1 MSEPTILERIQKD
14 LAAAMKERDA
24 DTTSTLRMLKA
35 ALMEAKTRK
44 AKDEAMGAD
53 EEIAVLRRYV
63 KQRRETL
70 ESLKGKGDAALE
82 AREEREITV
91 TERYLPAAMGDDEL
105 ASLVEQAIAK
115 TGAAGPKDMGR
126 VIGAV
131 MAQVKGRAD
140 GNAVSRIVKAKL
152 APPA

>member
-24 DTTSTLRMLKA
+24 ETTSTLRMLKA
-35 ALMEAKTRK
+35 AIMESKTRK
-44 AKDEAMGAD
+44 AKDEALGPD

-70 ESLKGKGDAALE
+70 ETMQDPELR
-82 AREEREITV
+82 AREEREIAV
-91 TERYLPAAMGDDEL
+91 TERFLPAAMSEE
-105 ASLVEQAIAK
+105 AIIALVEEAVAA
-115 TGAAGPKDMGR
+115 TGAAGPKDMGK

-131 MAQVKGRAD
+131 MAKVKGRAD
-140 GNAVSRIVKAKL
+140 GGVVSRLVKAKL
-152 APPA
+152 AP

>member
-14 LAAAMKERDA
+14 LAGAMKERDA

-44 AKDEAMGAD
+44 AKDEAMAPD

-70 ESLKGKGDAALE
+70 ESIRGRGDAALE
-82 AREEREITV
+82 AREEREIAI
-91 TERYLPAAMGDDEL
+91 TERYLPTAMSDE
-105 ASLVEQAIAK
+105 AIGALVDQAIVQA
-115 TGAAGPKDMGR
+115 GAAGPKDMGK

-131 MAQVKGRAD
+131 MAQVRGRAD
-140 GNAVSRIVKAKL
+140 GSAVSRIVKSKL
-152 APPA
+152 AP

>member
-1 MSEPTILERIQKD
+1 MSDPTMLERIQQD
-14 LAAAMKERDA
+14 LVASMKARDA

-44 AKDEAMGAD
+44 AKDEQLGAD

-63 KQRRETL
+63 KQRREAL
-70 ESLKGKGDAALE
+70 ESMQTAGDAARQ
-82 AREEREITV
+82 ASEEREIV
-91 TERYLPAAMGDDEL
+91 ITERYLPAAMSDE
-105 ASLVEQAIAK
+105 AIETLVAEAIAA
-115 TGAAGPKDMGR
+115 TGAAGPKDMGK

-131 MAQVKGRAD
+131 MAKVKGRAD

-152 APPA
+152 AP

>member
-35 ALMEAKTRK
+35 AIMEAKTRK
-44 AKDEAMGAD
+44 AKDEALDAD
-53 EEIAVLRRYV
+53 EEVAVLRRYV

-70 ESLKGKGDAALE
+70 ESIRAAGDAERE
-82 AREEREITV
+82 AREEREIAV
-91 TERYLPAAMGDDEL
+91 TERYLPASMSDEQL
-105 ASLVEQAIAK
+105 AGLIEAAIAA
-115 TGAAGPKDMGR
+115 TGAAGPKDMGK

-131 MAQVKGRAD
+131 MGKVKGRAD
-140 GNAVSRIVKAKL
+140 GAQVSRLVKAKL
-152 APPA
+152 SPP

>member
-24 DTTSTLRMLKA
+24 PTTSTLRMLKA
-35 ALMEAKTRK
+35 AIMEAKTRK
-44 AKDEAMGAD
+44 AKDEALGAD

-70 ESLKGKGDAALE
+70 ESIRAAGDAERE
-82 AREEREITV
+82 AREEQEIAV
-91 TERYLPAAMGDDEL
+91 TQRYLPAVMSDEEL
-105 ASLVEQAIAK
+105 SALIAEAIAA

-131 MAQVKGRAD
+131 MGKVKGRAD
-140 GNAVSRIVKAKL
+140 GTAVSRLVKAKL
-152 APPA
+152 SSA

>member
-44 AKDEAMGAD
+44 AKDEAMDPD

-70 ESLKGKGDAALE
+70 ESLKGKVDDERL
-82 AREEREITV
+82 AREEREIAV
-91 TERYLPAAMGDDEL
+91 TERYLPAAMGEDEL
-105 ASLVEQAIAK
+105 AALVESAIAR
-115 TGAAGPKDMGR
+115 TGALGPKDTGK

-131 MAQVKGRAD
+131 MAEVKGRAD
-140 GNAVSRIVKAKL
+140 GNTVSRIVKAKL
-152 APPA
+152 AG

>member
-35 ALMEAKTRK
+35 AIMEAKTRK
-44 AKDEAMGAD
+44 AKDEALDAD
-53 EEIAVLRRYV
+53 EEVAVLRRYV

-70 ESLKGKGDAALE
+70 ESIRAARDAERE
-82 AREEREITV
+82 AREQREIAV
-91 TERYLPAAMGDDEL
+91 TERYLPASMSDEQL
-105 ASLVEQAIAK
+105 AGLIEEAIAA
-115 TGAAGPKDMGR
+115 TAAAGPKDMGK

-131 MAQVKGRAD
+131 MGKVRGRAD
-140 GNAVSRIVKAKL
+140 GAQVSRLVKAKL
-152 APPA
+152 SPP

>member
-24 DTTSTLRMLKA
+24 PTTSTLRMLKA
-35 ALMEAKTRK
+35 AIMEAKTRK
-44 AKDEAMGAD
+44 AKDEALGAD

-70 ESLKGKGDAALE
+70 ESIRAAGDAERE
-82 AREEREITV
+82 AREEQEIAV
-91 TERYLPAAMGDDEL
+91 TERYLPAAMSDEEL
-105 ASLVEQAIAK
+105 SALIAEAIAA

-131 MAQVKGRAD
+131 MGKAKGRAD
-140 GNAVSRIVKAKL
+140 GTAVSRLVKAKL
-152 APPA
+152 SSA